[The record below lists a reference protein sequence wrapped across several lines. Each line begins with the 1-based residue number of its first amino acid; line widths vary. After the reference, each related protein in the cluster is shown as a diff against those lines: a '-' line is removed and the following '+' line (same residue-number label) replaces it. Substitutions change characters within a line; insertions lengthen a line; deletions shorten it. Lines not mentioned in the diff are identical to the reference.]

1 MSQFNW
7 QQDADD
13 QWEEPVVYTPKPKN
27 PRSRRR
33 WGLVLI
39 LLLLLGSV
47 AWLLT
52 RQANQRME
60 ETTSAVSDDVRSS
73 HNLLIQAAYNN
84 DNDLFTALLSGRDK
98 EWTASQQALLSE
110 RLFLNR
116 PSFALYTALPESP
129 ELGTIEDNLS
139 PISLDLAP
147 DLLAAELVT
156 QLPYTF
162 TLSDGTIQNTTL
174 QQTAVYRL
182 GSQRWLYAPPEEDF
196 WGDTRNYEQNRL
208 ITIYPQRDEEIAQRL
223 TVDLAQA
230 LNRICTQLADINCP
244 DDMSIS
250 LVLSTDSSTFSD
262 LADPQ
267 TMWQSGLRI
276 ILPTPSLIG
285 LPIDEAGYQALN
297 RGYTVQLATAVIS
310 HLVEYECCAGAAYFQ
325 ALLDYQLSQLDLQT
339 WPITQTDYQ
348 RVLDET
354 IGLNRVFPTW
364 QAGSLADVDP
374 EEQWLIRLIADF
386 VLHADQPTS
395 AAAAQRTLSQTTS
408 LISWLANTLFT
419 QPERAAR
426 ANNVLQE
433 WYKTADIRS
442 QISTTP
448 PPISLPKQDLL
459 MICSNDNFE
468 GFIEGSRLYRYH
480 LATDEWTQE
489 DESDVSSVMVPF
501 PDDSAVILQSFN
513 ETPIS
518 PKIWQNGQLIQSV
531 IDEAR
536 SLISFGH
543 FSASGQLLAYQVE
556 IPNES
561 LMPQFIDLTD
571 CQDSQQCTIEAKPG
585 LLAESPNGHQT
596 IIADPSSISV
606 NHLNYLPING
616 RHFLFNQ
623 SPNDREPYYLFRT
636 HGPEQI
642 PIGTGFEPFWLDNE
656 TYGYLRP
663 SNNNMEIVIAKT
675 TDDILHSV
683 LSRNTLLNL
692 LPGGDN
698 FVSGFEINHVLSEP
712 NHPGQLFIIT
722 TSGRITSPRQTHIF
736 SYNLITRRIR
746 LHLQTHYIGLHTLD
760 FSPDGRW
767 LIVNDWRENI
777 GGQPISLNSTH
788 LHDLSQNQSDSFT
801 TIIPLLFPAYLHDW
815 SANGQWLA
823 LLANN
828 NQIALT
834 IPGTDHYQIIQHS
847 YGPCASLAWINPLE

>member
-13 QWEEPVVYTPKPKN
+13 QWEKPVVYTPEPKN
-27 PRSRRR
+27 PRPRRR
-33 WGLVLI
+33 WGLILI

-52 RQANQRME
+52 RQANQRVE
-60 ETTSAVSDDVRSS
+60 ETTTAVAGDILSS

-84 DNDLFTALLSGRDK
+84 DNDLFIALLSGRDK
-98 EWTASQQALLSE
+98 KWTASQQTLLSK

-116 PSFALYTALPESP
+116 PSFALYAALPESP
-129 ELGTIEDNLS
+129 DSDAIEDNLS
-139 PISLDLAP
+139 LISLDLAP

-162 TLSDGTIQNTTL
+162 TLPDGTIQNTIL

-196 WGDTRNYEQNRL
+196 WGDTRHYEQNRL
-208 ITIYPQRDEEIAQRL
+208 ITVYPQRDEEIAQRL
-223 TVDLAQA
+223 TVDLAQT
-230 LNRICTQLADINCP
+230 LNRICTQLANINCP
-244 DDMSIS
+244 DDLTIN
-250 LVLSTDSSTFSD
+250 LVLSTDPNTLSD
-262 LADPQ
+262 LTDPQ
-267 TMWQSGLRI
+267 ILWQSGSRAV
-276 ILPTPSLIG
+276 LPTPSLVG
-285 LPIDEAGYQALN
+285 LPIDEAGYQALKQ
-297 RGYTVQLATAVIS
+297 GYTVQLATAVIS
-310 HLVEYECCAGAAYFQ
+310 HLVEYECCAGAPYFQ
-325 ALLDYQLSQLDLQT
+325 ALLEYQLSQLDLQT

-348 RVLDET
+348 RVIDET
-354 IGLNRVFPTW
+354 ISLNRVFPTW
-364 QAGSLADVDP
+364 QAGSLADVGP

-386 VLHADQPTS
+386 VLHSDHPTS
-395 AAAAQRTLSQTTS
+395 AAAAQRTLNQTTS
-408 LISWLANTLFT
+408 LISWLASTIFT
-419 QPERAAR
+419 RTERAAR

-442 QISTTP
+442 QISTMP
-448 PPISLPKQDLL
+448 PPLPLPQQDLL
-459 MICSNDNFE
+459 VICTNDNVE

-489 DESDVSSVMVPF
+489 DESDASSVMIPF
-501 PDDSAVILQSFN
+501 PDDSAVFLQSFN
-513 ETPIS
+513 EAPIG
-518 PKIWQNGQLIQSV
+518 PKIWQNGQLLQSV

-571 CQDSQQCTIEAKPG
+571 CQDSQQCTTEAKPG
-585 LLAESPNGHQT
+585 LLTESPNGRQT
-596 IIADPSSISV
+596 IITDPSSISV
-606 NHLNYLPING
+606 NHLSYLPING
-616 RHFLFNQ
+616 RHFLINQ
-623 SPNDREPYYLFRT
+623 GPNDREPYHLFRT

-663 SNNNMEIVIAKT
+663 SHNNMEIVIAKT

-692 LPGGDN
+692 LPSGDN
-698 FVSGFEINHVLSEP
+698 FAPNFELNHVLIAP
-712 NHPGQLFIIT
+712 NQPNQLFIVA
-722 TSGRITSPRQTHIF
+722 TSGRIISPQQAHIF
-736 SYNLITRRIR
+736 SYNLATRRIR
-746 LHLQTHYIGLHTLD
+746 LHTQTNYIGVHSLD

-767 LIVNDWRENI
+767 LIVNDWQENI
-777 GGQPISLNSTH
+777 GGQPINLNFTH

-801 TIIPLLFPAYLHDW
+801 TITPLLFPAYLHDW

-834 IPGTDHYQIIQHS
+834 IPGTDHYQIIQHGH
-847 YGPCASLAWINPLE
+847 GPCASLAWVTPLE